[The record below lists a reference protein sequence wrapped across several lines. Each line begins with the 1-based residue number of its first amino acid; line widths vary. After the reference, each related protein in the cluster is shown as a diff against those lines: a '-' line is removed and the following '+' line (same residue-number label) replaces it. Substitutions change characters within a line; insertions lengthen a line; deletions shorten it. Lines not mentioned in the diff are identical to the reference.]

1 MQRNKELQKFIKA
14 DRARREVL
22 AQRAGFK
29 TAQEYRNHLES
40 QSMSYQD
47 YRKLDRDTQ
56 FKIAT
61 QAGYQTIAA
70 YMSFLRSRGS
80 VSLPKSL
87 SPKATKKKVM
97 YNIFILDESGSM
109 SGSKY
114 DNAKLGIIE
123 EIGILRKEKDVDIKL
138 GIVGF
143 SDYVNPLKIESL
155 NHYTINNPSFSMTAL
170 NDAIGETLTKLMGL
184 IQKDEKAVVKI
195 FTDGGE
201 NASRKYSTSKV
212 SRVIKQAESKGITV
226 VFVGT
231 KTDTKNAIRTYGIRT
246 DNTTVHDNTQEGV
259 KQAFKA
265 MAASTVSYTRS
276 YAAGASDEELLDGF
290 FKKTGKL

>member
-1 MQRNKELQKFIKA
+1 MQRSRELQKFIKA
-14 DRARREVL
+14 DKTRREVL
-22 AQRAGFK
+22 AKRAGFK

-56 FKIAT
+56 LKIAT
-61 QAGYQTIAA
+61 KTGYQTIAA
-70 YMSFLRSRGS
+70 YMSFLRSKGS
-80 VSLPKSL
+80 ISLPKSL
-87 SPKATKKKVM
+87 APKTTEKKVM
-97 YNIFILDESGSM
+97 YNIFILDESSSM

-155 NHYTINNPSFSMTAL
+155 NHYTINKPSFGMTAL
-170 NDAIGETLTKLMGL
+170 NDAIGETLTSLVDLMENG
-184 IQKDEKAVVKI
+184 QKAVVKI
-195 FTDGGE
+195 FTDGDE
-201 NASRKYSTSKV
+201 NASRKYSTFRV
-212 SRVIKQAESKGITV
+212 SEIINQSESKGITV

-231 KTDTKNAIRTYGIRT
+231 ENDTKNAISNYNIRT
-246 DNTTVHDNTQEGV
+246 HNTAVHDNTQEGV
-259 KQAFKA
+259 KQVFKT